1 MNVVH
6 LIGRVGK
13 DPEVRTFNDGGKV
26 ANITLAT
33 TERGYKLQNGTEIPE
48 HTDWHDLRFK
58 GGLAGI
64 VEKFVHKGDKIAVVG
79 KLQYRQYEKDG
90 QKRMVTEINVEDM
103 ELLSNKTD
111 GKASG
116 TVAPQANMD
125 DVPF

>member
-1 MNVVH
+1 MNVVQ

-26 ANITLAT
+26 ANVTLAT

-64 VEKFVHKGDKIAVVG
+64 VEKYVHKGDKIAIVG

-90 QKRMVTEINVEDM
+90 QKRMATEVNVEDM
-103 ELLSNKTD
+103 ELLS
-111 GKASG
+111 GKSDTKPTAS
-116 TVAPQANMD
+116 APQQNND